1 MIGKSEWFQ
10 RRKYGG
16 WGLSPKTW
24 QGWVYVGLLILIT
37 WGLMQWSQAA
47 AYVFIGVMCLDLV
60 HLMVTLKKD
69 ELEVKIEALAERNA
83 AWAMIGVIV
92 IGVGFQ
98 AAQSAITGTSQVDYF
113 LVATL
118 FGGVIAKAATN
129 LWLEHKGV

>member
-24 QGWVYVGLLILIT
+24 QGWAYVGLLILIT

-47 AYVFIGVMCLDLV
+47 GYVFIGVMCLDLV